1 MLTKAVQ
8 DALNDQINKE
18 LYSSYL
24 YLAMAAYCEANNL
37 PGSAVWTK
45 VQAQEEHEHAMKLF
59 AHVNERGGQ
68 VVLEAI
74 AKPPANFT
82 GPLDVFEKVWE
93 HEKLVTASI
102 HKLYAL
108 AGKENDYATQIM
120 LQWFITEQVEEEK
133 SASEVVAMWKMMG
146 EHKGSELMLD
156 RQLGKRGQK

>member
-1 MLTKAVQ
+1 MLTKAVH
-8 DALNDQINKE
+8 DALNEQINKE

-24 YLAMAAYCEANNL
+24 YLAMAAYCDDNNL
-37 PGSAVWTK
+37 PGSAVWMK
-45 VQAQEEHEHAMKLF
+45 AQAQEEHEHAMKLY
-59 AHVNERGGQ
+59 EYLGDRGAR

-74 AKPPANFT
+74 AKPAAEYR
-82 GPLDVFEKVWE
+82 GPVDVFEKVLE
-93 HEKLVTASI
+93 HEKVVTASI

-108 AGKENDYATQIM
+108 AAKENDYATQIM

-133 SASEVVAMWKMMG
+133 SAADVVAMWKMMA